1 MGNNDVSLPD
11 LNTENDFVKSTWDQ
25 WAQDVVANYS
35 SKQHGK
41 FLRRTFLMN
50 TVDGMRIDAA
60 KHVAKPFWKQFQPK
74 ANIYTMGEVL
84 TDSAPVTCNYMS
96 DALSGVLNYPMLV
109 IISFAYS
116 RR

>member
-1 MGNNDVSLPD
+1 MLLPTIPVSLSR
-11 LNTENDFVKSTWDQ
+11 L
-25 WAQDVVANYS
+25 
-35 SKQHGK
+35 
-41 FLRRTFLMN
+41 LRSAVLTI

-60 KHVAKPFWKQFQPK
+60 KHVAKPFWQQFQPA

-96 DALSGVLNYPMLV
+96 DALSGVLNYPMFV